1 MFGNIS
7 EEDLNELL
15 EKAVYQQLFLGKDQI
30 MGRMPQNTMHLK
42 DIGTL
47 ITIFI
52 QDIKDKLNL
61 VNKDNLETFLNY
73 FEKKFGFNLDET
85 REKVQNN
92 FAEMDDLTGQE
103 IMVLYMVLTK
113 LLENVRELSYIKFG
127 LNRIKEEFF
136 DFSKKEIDPTTLEKI
151 QTLGATGDKDMS
163 LLYNLCF
170 LQLLAN
176 IYNLSTIS
184 TNIKR
189 QITLKINMIIKKII
203 D

>member
-1 MFGNIS
+1 
-7 EEDLNELL
+7 
-15 EKAVYQQLFLGKDQI
+15 
-30 MGRMPQNTMHLK
+30 
-42 DIGTL
+42 
-47 ITIFI
+47 
-52 QDIKDKLNL
+52 
-61 VNKDNLETFLNY
+61 
-73 FEKKFGFNLDET
+73 
-85 REKVQNN
+85 
-92 FAEMDDLTGQE
+92 MDDLTGQE

>member
-73 FEKKFGFNLDET
+73 FEKIGFNLDET
-85 REKVQNN
+85 ESR
-92 FAEMDDLTGQE
+92 
-103 IMVLYMVLTK
+103 
-113 LLENVRELSYIKFG
+113 
-127 LNRIKEEFF
+127 
-136 DFSKKEIDPTTLEKI
+136 
-151 QTLGATGDKDMS
+151 
-163 LLYNLCF
+163 C
-170 LQLLAN
+170 
-176 IYNLSTIS
+176 
-184 TNIKR
+184 
-189 QITLKINMIIKKII
+189 KII
-203 D
+203 LQRWMI